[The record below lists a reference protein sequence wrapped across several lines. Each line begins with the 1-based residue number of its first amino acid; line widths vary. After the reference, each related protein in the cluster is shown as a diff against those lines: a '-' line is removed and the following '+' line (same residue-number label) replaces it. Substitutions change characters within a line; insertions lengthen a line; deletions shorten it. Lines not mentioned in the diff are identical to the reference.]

1 MDSTRRRELEVAIA
15 AVQAA
20 ARLTQHVINSK
31 DKGFVEKNDA
41 TLVTVADFASQALLM
56 ATIKAAFPG
65 DLIVGEEDAS
75 QLREDPALQDE
86 VYALLQ
92 WLGTSEEEEGRDGWK
107 VPESRD
113 RMCDLLDEGGSS
125 SPSRSGRTW
134 IFDPVD
140 GTKTYIRGELY
151 AINVA
156 LLEDGK
162 QSVSVVGCPNLGID
176 AKAPIVNGDISPS
189 GIIAFGV
196 KDHGAYVRP
205 IEGRPEDVE
214 IRKLPQISPD
224 LTSADLR
231 LVTCET
237 LNDSSLPGVHEAI
250 AARVG
255 TPYPGSDLLPWV
267 LRWTALA
274 LGLGNTTVWVY
285 RRLERRGK
293 IWDHAGAMLLFEE
306 TGGRVTDVHGG
317 DIDVTAGRTMT
328 DNFGFVGAPRGLH
341 SQVLGAVHAELRGQ
355 GHTAHLGPCA

>member
-1 MDSTRRRELEVAIA
+1 MDSPRRRELEVAIA

-162 QSVSVVGCPNLGID
+162 QSVSVVGCPNLGIN

-189 GIIAFGV
+189 GIIVFGV
-196 KDHGAYVRP
+196 KHHGAYVRP

-237 LNDSSLPGVHEAI
+237 LNDS
-250 AARVG
+250 
-255 TPYPGSDLLPWV
+255 
-267 LRWTALA
+267 WTALA
-274 LGLGNTTVWVY
+274 LALGNTTVWVY